1 MIFEFTNNKRA
12 FKMKFLTM
20 RIKNNYDVE
29 FDEKYHPEAKKDQ
42 QKEESKKVQEYSND
56 INSKLQNSLQ
66 KSTDG
71 LYKKYKAIEEEQKRK
86 EEILRQLHDE
96 QYKDTKYI

>member
-1 MIFEFTNNKRA
+1 MTKTEKNNDCQHESLMLFEFTNNKRA

-29 FDEKYHPEAKKDQ
+29 FDEKYHPESKKD
-42 QKEESKKVQEYSND
+42 KV
-56 INSKLQNSLQ
+56 
-66 KSTDG
+66 
-71 LYKKYKAIEEEQKRK
+71 IEEEKRK